1 MKHLKKLATSS
12 LAGIALLTGANFAT
26 AQVVTRQNPSYLT
39 GSDTFNRTMDQ
50 ILAALKASGDV
61 SPNGSG
67 GIDVYSGAGSS
78 AGERQM
84 EGSPSGSEDT
94 CAPNDGNNLPEA
106 NPGCQEISPM
116 SRPMDSSICE
126 DDNAAANAE
135 GIAACQ
141 DGIVI
146 VAKNLHY
153 SQYAQSAAAC
163 TTYNTNSSTSANT
176 SNNPPGAN
184 PNFAPYDGVGD
195 WRDSGT
201 IDVAPAGAGPEDY
214 TVGLNGLGWKD
225 IARIVYTGFD
235 NNDGNGTAAAGG
247 DQNRL
252 TRCNSPLRQAVLSS
266 WANLSEG
273 STCSTGGCTNVVR
286 ALRRDDSSGTT
297 QFFVEALGLTPVL
310 TGTRTN
316 LISVGACTAPVTNF
330 TFCDGGDAEVN
341 FPTNDPGIAGAD
353 CAGVRGDPIKKPCCA
368 DEDICDRNGQM
379 GVVYPVRSPL
389 ENSAQAFPVNQCNR
403 NQFARLQY
411 QASSHPVCPDGTVP
425 VAGRCR
431 FPFYNNNGVQ
441 DFNCLNSRNSQP
453 PQLPGGSI
461 DGRVYNTVV
470 RTSAG
475 VILNASAAG
484 NMPES
489 GTYRYNASVLGTG
502 IVQGGPV
509 NAVCQNPSATEVI
522 GCSVSATAS
531 NCCIIGFAGREA
543 AALNGIDD
551 GNEPFRLLGQ
561 NPSNANVQS
570 GAYPFWRYL
579 YVNALN
585 GFENIEADCL
595 AAGHD
600 PDYCADELAIA
611 EEWHDVN
618 NYVPGGS
625 IYNAC
630 IAGGVI
636 PLEYNPAQPT
646 STGPFC
652 VGTQTSSGCGEAD
665 DQGCGTDRACSL
677 DQCIPQ

>member
-1 MKHLKKLATSS
+1 VAVGL
-12 LAGIALLTGANFAT
+12 ITGVNFAG
-26 AQVVTRQNPSYLT
+26 AQTVTRQFPVNLT

-50 ILAALKASGDV
+50 LLNGLRASGDV
-61 SPNGSG
+61 SPIGSG
-67 GIDVYSGAGSS
+67 GIEVYRGDGSS

-84 EGSPSGSEDT
+84 EGSPSGAEET
-94 CAPNDGNNLPEA
+94 CGPNDGNGLPEN
-106 NPGCQEISPM
+106 NPGCQEIAPM

-146 VAKNLHY
+146 VAKNVNY
-153 SQYAQSAAAC
+153 AQYGQSAAAC
-163 TTYNTNSSTSANT
+163 TAYNTASSNSANT
-176 SNNPPGAN
+176 SNNPPSAD
-184 PNFAPYDGVGD
+184 PSFSAYDGVGD
-195 WRDSGT
+195 WRDSGQVVVPGNPNY
-201 IDVAPAGAGPEDY
+201 D
-214 TVGLNGLGWKD
+214 VGLNGLGWKD

-247 DQNRL
+247 EQNRL
-252 TRCNSPLRQAVLSS
+252 IRCNSPLRQAVLSQWS
-266 WANLSEG
+266 NIAEG
-273 STCSTGGCTNVVR
+273 STCSGTGCTNVIR

-310 TGTRTN
+310 TGGRTAM
-316 LISVGACTAPVTNF
+316 ISLGACTNPVTNF
-330 TFCDGGDAEVN
+330 TFCDGGEAEVN
-341 FPTNDPGIAGAD
+341 FGTNDTATSAGD
-353 CAGVRGDPIKKPCCA
+353 CNGVRGDPIKKACCA

-379 GVVYPVRSPL
+379 GVVVAVRSPS
-389 ENSAQAFPVNQCNR
+389 ENLTQSLPPNQCTR
-403 NQFARLQY
+403 NSFARIDY
-411 QASSHPVCPDGTVP
+411 QASSQAACPDGTTP

-431 FPFYNNNGVQ
+431 FPFWNNNGVR

-453 PQLPGGSI
+453 PQLPAGSI

-475 VILNASAAG
+475 VVQKLATG
-484 NMPES
+484 NMPEA
-489 GTYRYNASVLGTG
+489 GTYRYNQSVVNTG
-502 IVQGGPV
+502 VVQGGPIPD
-509 NAVCQNPSATEVI
+509 VCRQADATSII
-522 GCSVSATAS
+522 GCAVANT

-543 AALNGIDD
+543 AALQLTPLTNMVSPDD
-551 GNEPFRLLGQ
+551 GNEPFRLNGI
-561 NPSNANVQS
+561 NPSNTNIQT
-570 GAYPFWRYL
+570 GTYPFWRYL

-600 PDYCADELAIA
+600 ADYCADELAIA
-611 EEWHDVN
+611 EEWHDKN
-618 NYVPGGS
+618 NYVAGGS
-625 IYNAC
+625 VYNAC
-630 IAGGVI
+630 VAGGVI

-665 DQGCGTDRACSL
+665 DQGCGSDRACSL